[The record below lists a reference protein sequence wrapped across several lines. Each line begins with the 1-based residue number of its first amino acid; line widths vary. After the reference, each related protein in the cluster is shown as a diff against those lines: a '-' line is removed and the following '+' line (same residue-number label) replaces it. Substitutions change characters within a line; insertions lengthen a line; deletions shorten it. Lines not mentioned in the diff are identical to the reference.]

1 MNPALL
7 LSITSQ
13 HYLNRNRIDRLDLCP
28 YICFRK
34 YEVDFWL
41 SPVSQPLYLQQKKC
55 CFANERVLEAVY
67 SLFSYYQSA
76 RPKPHCH
83 SVEKWGKK
91 KINNSECNENQGLFI
106 PTAILDNRT

>member
-34 YEVDFWL
+34 YEIDT
-41 SPVSQPLYLQQKKC
+41 STGISTSVSAAKKC

-83 SVEKWGKK
+83 SLEKWGKK